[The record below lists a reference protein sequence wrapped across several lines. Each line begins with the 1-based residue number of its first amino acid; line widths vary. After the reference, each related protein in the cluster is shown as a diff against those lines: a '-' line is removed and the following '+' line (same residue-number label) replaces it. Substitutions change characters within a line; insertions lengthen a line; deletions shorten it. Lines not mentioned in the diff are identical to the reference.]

1 LVVPSLLHVLLGLKR
16 VVPPAEGLIP
26 RHCPLL
32 NERLAG
38 GVVSRSSY
46 LLDSAALTQDLV
58 VELEGERVDTLR
70 PS

>member
-1 LVVPSLLHVLLGLKR
+1 MVVPRLLHVLLGLKR

-26 RHCPLL
+26 RHSPLL
-32 NERLAG
+32 HERLTG
-38 GVVSRSSY
+38 GVVSRSSN
-46 LLDSAALTQDLV
+46 LLDSVALTKDLI